1 MGNAPSES
9 NMGDRLRCCKCY
21 KVLPPCNS
29 FDDLNKHT
37 VHGRYVYVYNGGEYY
52 RPVGYDNMYECE
64 YCFNKPIRDRENMRR
79 EEERRRQEERQRREE
94 ERRRQEERQRRE
106 EERRRQEE
114 RQRREEERRE
124 EERQRREEER
134 RKAEEKKRQE
144 ELNQRLQESHQRVK
158 EQHEKLRNISEESV
172 MCKQPFLRSH
182 LDDSEAD
189 DESGSDEFLEILSLK
204 CSIPVPSLSLSQLTA
219 EQLEKIRSVL
229 DELLFDEWIGA
240 LPSLSTLQHAQVF
253 ITEQC
258 VLFLEIPE
266 GVSLQIISDHVQ
278 SLVESISQS
287 ACNVFE
293 SFLLT
298 QALYINLMHF
308 CTDYGSSDT
317 DAALMAK
324 LWAGD
329 ELSTEQLFPIEFLST
344 LTASLQNVVERAS
357 VLILNMEIQCLKLLL
372 STLKNLNGKETLS
385 ESTEM
390 LLRLVQTNQWTP
402 TEAMTLFKALLQ
414 KYSKD
419 VSITEVLTL
428 VQVYDIS
435 PEWTNESGH
444 SLIQALDFAGPERLH
459 QDFHK
464 TLRSKDERNLVGAP
478 AELKMLKNLDDS
490 VIDMI
495 KNINTSIQQYSENDP
510 KDEDAP
516 FMKDS
521 FKCVTLN
528 ADDRQNCLFQLCRA
542 VFETKGQWP
551 TVSQMLRWCA
561 LVLTEKS
568 GAIQV
573 LGMEEDPCVTAMFAA
588 TQACMGNKLAI
599 MLSSDIHSEKQTKEW
614 SDFYKYFEISL
625 NTNMKKTNVSY
636 RDVYEMDIVYGT
648 ISDFVSDYL
657 QYSIEGMETGN
668 PQFSRQFII
677 EEQSLTSSHNLEL
690 SKLMDNDSLLC
701 AAEVLQNLMGKFHS
715 ECVKLRHKFIKA
727 LFQVLHNLIKDTNT
741 DDKIITILKKITGQ
755 GLPPNRVFILTFLEN
770 LLKVVTEETES
781 EETSPASK
789 WCLEIV
795 FACAEQFQ
803 TSATT
808 KELFQ
813 IVSDLEA
820 QRLWSPVEALNLLGA
835 LTDHHH
841 DEDCISIMK
850 ILHLMTAYQVSTKW
864 TDDNNQSLLELLDS
878 FTTVNLIKHLEQ
890 SLRDEKT
897 KSIETLFDELRR
909 MKDID
914 EQTLTK
920 SYNVVTHVT
929 NLIKTGDIKNH
940 TDLQQ
945 AKNLSHS
952 TDTKD
957 LQEFLAVLCN
967 AVHLHQAGRKWWPRA
982 TQMISWCLLVL
993 SDTGKLL
1000 EMGTGEGKSC
1010 VIAMFAVL
1018 RVLRGETV
1026 DVVSSSSV
1034 LCQRDA
1040 KEWTNF
1046 YKYFGVTADTNTN
1059 KTTDEDRKECYQKD
1073 VVYGT
1078 IEAFAADHL
1087 RQIFEM
1093 KDVRPDRSYQCI
1105 IIDEVDSLLL
1115 DQGVQLTYL
1124 SSPMVSMQHLNIILA
1139 MIWGNVSQYGFLST
1153 GHQSFVQGP
1162 PASFFKA
1169 IFDSIDTEETEIN
1182 DPMDILHIAEEL
1194 NTVPKGF
1201 TEELYRSEKDELLR
1215 KLKTVSQDAVV
1226 DFFEEIEN
1234 RVPYGFTV
1242 YTLDDNGLLC
1252 LRKNSQNNNQ
1262 DIQELTFLVLEEG
1275 LCCALYYSE
1284 EILIKAIADLISE
1297 KVQYTPCTNNK
1308 DKISIPGFL
1317 KNLVDKKMSVW
1328 VQNAFLAMQLKE
1340 GREYVVENDH
1350 VCPVDFRSTGIVELN
1365 KKWGDGLQ
1373 QFVEIKHQIKLSTI
1387 SIVTNYISN
1396 ISFFE
1401 KYHGKIYGTT
1411 GTLGSKADILFLQ
1424 DLYPNLAACKM
1435 PAFNRRKLYEVKGTL
1450 KTSNEEWKAEIKRV
1464 IMAEI
1469 SPNSYRDGRAALVI
1483 CETINKAKEIHEDLK
1498 SSIPGKVILYC
1509 RNDGDSLSQIN
1520 SELLPGDVIVATN
1533 LAGRG
1538 TDIKVSKQV
1547 NNNGGLFVILSFLSE
1562 NTRVELQA
1570 FGRTARKGKPGSAQV
1585 IMSSEHRQHP
1595 FRTVSSLEEA
1605 KSTRD
1610 RFAAE
1615 KINHIMNDV
1624 AELKLRE
1631 DLFSEYCKTLQDIH
1645 KNTDGDDKRAVVAIM
1660 NEFWGIWLQTKSE
1673 EIEQIKRN
1681 ELQNSLK
1688 ADLSWAKSQ
1697 SQSHTSPCSSIYH
1710 YIKFGNIALSEKQWD
1725 VSTSLFE
1732 KAMQQ
1737 DDSWAAIAFYNHAY
1751 CTIKQ
1756 QNGDYLLK
1764 AKNDLVKAKES
1775 LKYLSEESMVCLQ
1788 FVKMSSAN
1796 SANSNPT
1803 SLEKQLTTKCMMLS
1817 YFDKNIDEAIQKLGE
1832 IKERGRDAKANKS
1845 PIISLV
1851 SNADEDLQV
1860 EANNLYSGGLRYVFS
1875 VEEEPRFSWEGLL
1888 VFCLGILQIIGGT
1901 LLTAF
1906 TFGTFA
1912 QIGMGLITEGISDC
1926 ISGVEAM
1933 VTGEFSWKSW
1943 AIAKAISI
1951 GVSLFSFGVG
1961 KLIAKGFKA
1970 SMTLIK
1976 GFGKQLKA
1984 MPKFLSGQVKEG
1996 LSVAAKT
2003 NMKNAAKYTA
2013 KKIAEEIVIY
2023 GLGKAEEKILT
2034 ELLNSI
2040 KNDVKEAINDNV
2052 KSNMKKEPLTKL
2064 VDIIILSHVD
2074 SEKQLHD
2081 LLEDKNRRS
2090 QLLAIFK
2097 DLSNNAVQPF
2107 HADLW
2112 WQNKLNSSISQVID
2126 KVKAVKGVKG
2136 TARGILTA
2144 IEVVHLSSL
2153 AVDAIIAVNSLSS
2166 KFFSNLHEQLN
2177 KYIKEKQENGFSQKM
2192 KVNELSTSDTE
2203 MLKKFKQ
2210 DLADTI
2216 STVLADALVEVFH
2229 QKFSSHLVS
2238 HAQNKINSTI
2248 SRQLRNGLKSDRTEE
2263 KLRAGQNNRYIVHMP
2278 VDQNSKHELAG
2289 EAGKHSQSHAEKIR
2303 NPDTVGTIFDIR
2315 ILSETGSLKNTR
2327 VVILTENSHGKLT
2340 KMHELGPDAKYASE
2354 TVTLIYRPKSA
2365 QYPNGH
2371 YDVRLNNQT
2380 VNIENHDKSC
2390 LFQALARAR
2399 NAKASQ
2405 WKPFIKRKEWIEAT
2419 RGGDWY
2425 LAEGGGRKRARE
2437 EKQFDQKQVAEYVGK
2452 GETYREWKKDLRKN
2466 PGLGQYINGD
2476 HQPPVDSILEARR
2489 KNQNSKLANAM
2500 LEVGTKSSPLNPD
2513 LIDNVHKYH
2522 GLDLP
2527 IVSVPRAMHYEFPS
2541 TKSPS
2546 FRKYLATT
2554 IRKDDVVGAFKLT
2567 ILGAMPRFKLDSI
2580 KNFKNFKDSN
2590 VSQTRLA
2597 IFENSFQKHSEN
2609 MVQTWYNLLQDK
2621 GVMTHDH
2628 HTTITEWIK
2637 HRGYD
2642 DQNDPHRKQVCN
2654 LLK

>member
-21 KVLPPCNS
+21 KVLPPCKS
-29 FDDLNKHT
+29 FDDLYKNT
-37 VHGRYVYVYNGGEYY
+37 VHGRCVYVYNGANQRPREYEERERGGGEDK
-52 RPVGYDNMYECE
+52 RS
-64 YCFNKPIRDRENMRR
+64 DRGERRRGEDKRSDRGEKRR
-79 EEERRRQEERQRREE
+79 EEEKRSDRGERERRERE
-94 ERRRQEERQRRE
+94 EKRSDRGERGEREEERQRRE

-324 LWAGD
+324 QWAGD

-372 STLKNLNGKETLS
+372 STLKNLNDKETLS

-414 KYSKD
+414 IYSKD

-435 PEWTNESGH
+435 PEWTNKSGH

-464 TLRSKDERNLVGAP
+464 TLRSKDERNL
-478 AELKMLKNLDDS
+478 
-490 VIDMI
+490 
-495 KNINTSIQQYSENDP
+495 
-510 KDEDAP
+510 
-516 FMKDS
+516 
-521 FKCVTLN
+521 
-528 ADDRQNCLFQLCRA
+528 LCRA

-690 SKLMDNDSLLC
+690 SKLMDNDSC
-701 AAEVLQNLMGKFHS
+701 CVLQRSCKTS
-715 ECVKLRHKFIKA
+715 W
-727 LFQVLHNLIKDTNT
+727 VLHNLIKDTNT

-770 LLKVVTEETES
+770 LLKVVTEKQKEVRKHLS
-781 EETSPASK
+781 QQMVLGD
-789 WCLEIV
+789 CYLL
-795 FACAEQFQ
+795 CEQSQ

-967 AVHLHQAGRKWWPRA
+967 AVHLHKAGRKWWPRA

-1688 ADLSWAKSQ
+1688 ADLSRAKSQ

-1803 SLEKQLTTKCMMLS
+1803 SLEKQLTTKCRMLS

-1926 ISGVEAM
+1926 FSGVEAM

-1943 AIAKAISI
+1943 AIEKAISI

-2097 DLSNNAVQPF
+2097 DLSNNA
-2107 HADLW
+2107 
-2112 WQNKLNSSISQVID
+2112 NKLNSSISQVID

-2399 NAKASQ
+2399 NAKASKEENALEAEHLRSVVADTLLKQPGQ

-2466 PGLGQYINGD
+2466 PGLGQYMNGD

-2513 LIDNVHKYH
+2513 LIDNVHKYR

-2527 IVSVPRAMHYEFPS
+2527 IVSVPEKIHKEFSS

-2554 IRKDDVVGAFKLT
+2554 ISKDDVVGTFKLT
-2567 ILGAMPRFKLDSI
+2567 ILGAMPRFKLDST
-2580 KNFKNFKDSN
+2580 KELKDNN

-2597 IFENSFQKHSEN
+2597 NFENSFPKHSEK
-2609 MVQTWYNLLQDK
+2609 MVETWYNLLQDK

-2642 DQNDPHRKQVCN
+2642 DQNDPHRKQVSN
-2654 LLK
+2654 LLKRKVCRRLRI